1 MLKKEQKGL
10 RRKML
15 KNKIIAVLTVIS
27 LCMPVMAIDETMNT
41 AEQQNSNAVMETVEQ
56 SSTSAEENIKDADS
70 ENVEQADDTTA
81 LTEEKSTTPYKQPT
95 SKKKIMKKFLLA
107 MLGVAGSSILLF
119 AILSIYNRVV
129 YGKEAARPELMR
141 GESQLETPE
150 TINEAVKSFV
160 DKTKWDN

>member
-1 MLKKEQKGL
+1 MLKKEQRGQQK
-10 RRKML
+10 KML
-15 KNKIIAVLTVIS
+15 KNKIITILTVIS
-27 LCMPVMAIDETMNT
+27 LCMPVMAADENMVSTNL
-41 AEQQNSNAVMETVEQ
+41 QEQ
-56 SSTSAEENIKDADS
+56 SSGMEAVA
-70 ENVEQADDTTA
+70 
-81 LTEEKSTTPYKQPT
+81 TEEVLTGESGDLKAENNAQSEVVSEEKNATPYKQPT

-129 YGKEAARPELMR
+129 YGKETARPELMR

-150 TINEAVKSFV
+150 TVSDAVRSFV

>member
-1 MLKKEQKGL
+1 MLKKEQRG
-10 RRKML
+10 RRKKML
-15 KNKIIAVLTVIS
+15 KNKIIALLTVCS
-27 LCMPVMAIDETMNT
+27 LCMPVLAVDENLPSPNLQEQNPGIEAVT
-41 AEQQNSNAVMETVEQ
+41 AEEVSAGEAEDIKADEAPQSEVVSKENNA
-56 SSTSAEENIKDADS
+56 
-70 ENVEQADDTTA
+70 
-81 LTEEKSTTPYKQPT
+81 TPYKQPT

-129 YGKEAARPELMR
+129 YGKESVHSELKR

-160 DKTKWDN
+160 DKTTWEN

>member
-1 MLKKEQKGL
+1 MLKKEQRGQQK
-10 RRKML
+10 KML
-15 KNKIIAVLTVIS
+15 KNKIITIITVIS
-27 LCMPVMAIDETMNT
+27 LCMPVLAVDENMISPNLQ
-41 AEQQNSNAVMETVEQ
+41 EQNPGIETVATEEVSAGETENIITEEASQ
-56 SSTSAEENIKDADS
+56 SEVVSEENNA
-70 ENVEQADDTTA
+70 
-81 LTEEKSTTPYKQPT
+81 TPYKQPT

-129 YGKEAARPELMR
+129 YGKESTRSELKR

-160 DKTKWDN
+160 DKTTWEN

>member
-1 MLKKEQKGL
+1 
-10 RRKML
+10 ML
-15 KNKIIAVLTVIS
+15 KNKIITILTIIS
-27 LCMPVMAIDETMNT
+27 LSMPVLAVDENMISPNLQ
-41 AEQQNSNAVMETVEQ
+41 EQNSGMETVATEKALNGEAGDIKAENNTQ
-56 SSTSAEENIKDADS
+56 SE
-70 ENVEQADDTTA
+70 VV
-81 LTEEKSTTPYKQPT
+81 LEEKNATPYKQPT

-129 YGKEAARPELMR
+129 YGKESVHSELKH

-150 TINEAVKSFV
+150 TISEAVRSFV